1 VGRHHS
7 WAAGPLGLGLSLY
20 IVPHLL
26 LIQHFIILHGIIG
39 LGLGFLPP
47 LLPLQPPA
55 APSHPAAACH
65 RCPREAQPSLPGA
78 ASFLPAAAAV
88 SLGRQP
94 HPPPLPQLAV
104 SLWPPA
110 AGTLPWP
117 PRLPSFGLSPTPSAF
132 PPGRVRRWRCCGS
145 TRAPSPASPFAGSS
159 CSARPRPATSWSATL
174 LPHAEAPPL
183 PLAPAVAGPSLAAT
197 LPCLAAR
204 TPPPATGHHR
214 PRPRHRGT
222 TARARDLPCPAASPH
237 DLAGL
242 RAPASRLSRAGP
254 CRAVAAEARTGFA
267 RATSGSLH
275 TGHAGGPLPLP
286 VAAQGQSLPSGPPRR
301 RPGRWRLASLPS
313 LAAGPAPCNHRQQLP
328 WRPLSLLH
336 AHMLPGRLQLC
347 RRLRLD
353 MDAPQR
359 RWRLCSGTGRP
370 FPAPIDLC
378 TYARACNHGCP
389 VAANHARASRRQSP
403 GSCPAVAPP
412 RRPPPPCPR

>member
-1 VGRHHS
+1 MIHDLHS
-7 WAAGPLGLGLSLY
+7 EDIPLFSLNFGVITLIPKVREANLIQHYKPICLLNVSFKLFVRLCVSVCGPVLLLAADSLGLGLSLY
-20 IVPHLL
+20 IVLHLL
-26 LIQHFIILHGIIG
+26 SIQHFTILHGIRG

-47 LLPLQPPA
+47 LLPLQPPP

-65 RCPREAQPSLPGA
+65 RCCPWEAQPSLPGA

-94 HPPPLPQLAV
+94 HPPPFPQPAV

-117 PRLPSFGLSPTPSAF
+117 PRPPSFGLSPTPSAF
-132 PPGRVRRWRCCGS
+132 PPGRARRWRCCGS
-145 TRAPSPASPFAGSS
+145 TRAPSPASPSAGSS
-159 CSARPRPATSWSATL
+159 CSAGPRPATSWSATL

-214 PRPRHRGT
+214 PRPRRRGM

-242 RAPASRLSRAGP
+242 RAPAPRPSRARP
-254 CRAVAAEARTGFA
+254 CRAVAAGAQTGSA

-301 RPGRWRLASLPS
+301 RPGRWRPASLPS
-313 LAAGPAPCNHRQQLP
+313 LVAGPAPCSHRQQLP
-328 WRPLSLLH
+328 
-336 AHMLPGRLQLC
+336 
-347 RRLRLD
+347 
-353 MDAPQR
+353 
-359 RWRLCSGTGRP
+359 
-370 FPAPIDLC
+370 
-378 TYARACNHGCP
+378 
-389 VAANHARASRRQSP
+389 
-403 GSCPAVAPP
+403 
-412 RRPPPPCPR
+412 